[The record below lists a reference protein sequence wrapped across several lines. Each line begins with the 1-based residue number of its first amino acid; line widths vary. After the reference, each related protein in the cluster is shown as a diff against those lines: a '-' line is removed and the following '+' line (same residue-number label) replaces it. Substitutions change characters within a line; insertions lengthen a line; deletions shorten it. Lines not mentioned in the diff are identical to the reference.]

1 MITAQLSKFER
12 PCVQLDEDVRTTSR
26 KLLHISPTV
35 VEPSIA
41 TPTEIMIGSLRD
53 GRLRVMQ
60 PIRVKFSKDGA
71 GFIAE
76 AIDLNEFG
84 FGGNQSEAVADL
96 QHAIAELY
104 FSLRDER
111 NRLGPDLRRVW
122 KKVDR
127 AIIEPA
133 IS

>member
-1 MITAQLSKFER
+1 
-12 PCVQLDEDVRTTSR
+12 
-26 KLLHISPTV
+26 
-35 VEPSIA
+35 
-41 TPTEIMIGSLRD
+41 
-53 GRLRVMQ
+53 MQ
-60 PIRVKFSKDGA
+60 PIWVKFSKDGA

-84 FGGNQSEAVADL
+84 FGGNQSEAVVDL
-96 QHAIAELY
+96 QHVIAELY

-122 KKVDR
+122 KKVHR

-133 IS
+133 IP